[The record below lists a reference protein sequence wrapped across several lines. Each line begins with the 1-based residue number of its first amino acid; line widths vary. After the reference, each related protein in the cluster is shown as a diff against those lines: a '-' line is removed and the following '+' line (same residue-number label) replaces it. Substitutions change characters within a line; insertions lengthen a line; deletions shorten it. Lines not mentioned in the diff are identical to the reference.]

1 MTKHHYGLPTKEQ
14 INLPK
19 NVTHPPGKLTH
30 VSLKTDYFNM
40 DYIHLPTIENL
51 RKQKIVF
58 FFRGPKNTFRAFSGL
73 KKTVGNHRGSRKG
86 PPPVPLNGPPTSR
99 LDQTT
104 SWRWT
109 SGDFHHGPINP

>member
-58 FFRGPKNTFRAFSGL
+58 FLPGTKKHFQGLFGP
-73 KKTVGNHRGSRKG
+73 
-86 PPPVPLNGPPTSR
+86 
-99 LDQTT
+99 
-104 SWRWT
+104 
-109 SGDFHHGPINP
+109 